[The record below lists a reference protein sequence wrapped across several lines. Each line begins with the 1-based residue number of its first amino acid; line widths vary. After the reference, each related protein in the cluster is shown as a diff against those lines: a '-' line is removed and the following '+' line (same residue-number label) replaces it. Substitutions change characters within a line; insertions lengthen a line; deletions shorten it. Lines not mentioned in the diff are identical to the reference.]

1 MPYVEDQNGNHILHQ
16 DGKKMPYTV
25 THELTSFIYK
35 YKELIHVDNN
45 GHLNTENRQIVIKDA
60 VNQDHAVSKNQLDQ

>member
-1 MPYVEDQNGNHILHQ
+1 MNNIENMPYVEDQNGNHILHQ

-45 GHLNTENRQIVIKDA
+45 GH
-60 VNQDHAVSKNQLDQ
+60 